1 MTERLLEMARMKGK
15 SIIIRWAREIAEKKE
30 DVSFM
35 SMAKQKKKIVEIIDR
50 LILRAA
56 AGA

>member
-1 MTERLLEMARMKGK
+1 MARMKEK
-15 SIIIRWAREIAEKKE
+15 SIIIRWAREIAEKK

-56 AGA
+56 AGAWTIV

>member
-15 SIIIRWAREIAEKKE
+15 SIIIRWAREIAEKK